1 MKSRI
6 SNRSISRRI
15 SALAFASLIGT
26 CAIGGSA
33 FAQATPAAPPATA
46 PAPTPAAAPAAPG
59 PVVGNVDAA
68 RNKVS
73 MCIGCHGLPGY
84 RSSFP
89 EVYSVPMIAGQ
100 NAKYLEMALSE
111 YKSGARSHLTMV
123 GIAKS
128 LSEQDIA
135 DVAAYYSN
143 LK

>member
-15 SALAFASLIGT
+15 SALAVATLLGA
-26 CAIGGSA
+26 CAIGGTA
-33 FAQATPAAPPATA
+33 FAQNAPATPAA
-46 PAPTPAAAPAAPG
+46 TPAAAPAAPG
-59 PVVGNVDAA
+59 PIVGNVDAA

-89 EVYSVPMIAGQ
+89 EVYNVPMIAGQ
-100 NAKYLEMALSE
+100 NAKYIETALNE
-111 YKSGARSHLTMV
+111 YKSGSRSHLTMV

>member
-1 MKSRI
+1 MVV
-6 SNRSISRRI
+6 
-15 SALAFASLIGT
+15 A

-33 FAQATPAAPPATA
+33 LAQTPAPA
-46 PAPTPAAAPAAPG
+46 PAAAPAAAAPAAAAPAG
-59 PVVGNVDAA
+59 PVVGNVEAA
-68 RNKVS
+68 RGKVS
-73 MCIGCHGLPGY
+73 MCIGCHGLAGY
-84 RSSFP
+84 RSGFP

-100 NAKYLEMALSE
+100 NAKYIEMALNE
-111 YKSGARSHLTMV
+111 YKTGSRSHLTMV

>member
-15 SALAFASLIGT
+15 SALAVATLIGT
-26 CAIGGSA
+26 CAIGGTA
-33 FAQATPAAPPATA
+33 FAQTAPATPAAAA
-46 PAPTPAAAPAAPG
+46 PAAAPAAPG
-59 PVVGNVDAA
+59 PIVGNVDAA

-73 MCIGCHGLPGY
+73 MCIGCHSLPGY

-100 NAKYLEMALSE
+100 NAKYIEMALSE
-111 YKSGARSHLTMV
+111 YKSGMRSHLTMV

>member
-15 SALAFASLIGT
+15 SALAVATLIGA
-26 CAIGGSA
+26 CAIGGTA
-33 FAQATPAAPPATA
+33 FAQTA
-46 PAPTPAAAPAAPG
+46 PATPPAAPAAAPAAPG

-89 EVYSVPMIAGQ
+89 EVYTVPMIAGQ
-100 NAKYLEMALSE
+100 NAKYIETALNE
-111 YKSGARSHLTMV
+111 YKSGSRSHLTMV

>member
-1 MKSRI
+1 M
-6 SNRSISRRI
+6 
-15 SALAFASLIGT
+15 
-26 CAIGGSA
+26 
-33 FAQATPAAPPATA
+33 AQTA
-46 PAPTPAAAPAAPG
+46 PAPAAAPAAAAAPAT
-59 PVVGNVDAA
+59 PATPAPIVGNVDAA
-68 RNKVS
+68 RGKVS

-89 EVYSVPMIAGQ
+89 EVYTVPMIAGQ
-100 NAKYLEMALSE
+100 NAKYIEMALNE
-111 YKSGARSHLTMV
+111 YKTGSRSHLTMV

>member
-1 MKSRI
+1 MKSRM
-6 SNRSISRRI
+6 SNRSISNRI
-15 SALAFASLIGT
+15 SDLAATLLIGT
-26 CAIGGSA
+26 CAIGGTA
-33 FAQATPAAPPATA
+33 FAQAAPAAATA
-46 PAPTPAAAPAAPG
+46 AAAPAG

-68 RNKVS
+68 RGKVS

-84 RSSFP
+84 RASFP

-100 NAKYLEMALSE
+100 NAKYIEMALNE
-111 YKSGARSHLTMV
+111 YKSGNRSHLTMV